1 MFAWVIITIAAFASV
16 APSVDALSQEF
27 TVPGREGFETNQEV
41 LLTYGTGG
49 AAVPIVPVVTLPEGT
64 TVDSPGVI
72 EELERA
78 LVEVDDALPAARI
91 VSFASTGDPAFVS
104 EDRRTTYAIVFIPE
118 GLGFDAGRE
127 EAEAASAALED
138 VTVGGAPVLV
148 TGLEALRSAAE
159 AGGEGE
165 PSVLIELLIGAAG
178 ALIILVFVF
187 ASFMA
192 LTPLLMAA
200 IAIPTTFLLIWPL
213 TQVTDVSEIVQFL
226 VALIGLGVSIHY
238 ALLVVI
244 RWREERRRGDV
255 SNEQAVQRAM
265 ERAGS
270 AVVFSGT
277 TVAIGL
283 LALVVLP
290 LPFLRS
296 VGIAGMLIP
305 LVSTA
310 LAITLLPV
318 ILATIGPRVDWPR
331 IRRDDRASRAWTA
344 WSRLIVRRRWI
355 ALVTSAA
362 VLIVLFVFAFQIQLG
377 NPRAESLAQS
387 GEAREAFDEL
397 AGSGVGAGPLS
408 PFEVLVRGG
417 DPVGAAGALDATD
430 GVRGA
435 VAPTDPEWHQAGT
448 ALVTVVPNE
457 DGNSRGGRATLD
469 RVRDTLAVTGEN
481 AGVGGQAAQSADF
494 IDAIYGNFPL
504 MIGLIV
510 LLTFVL
516 LARAFRSLLLPLKA
530 VILNLLSVGAA
541 WGLMVLIW
549 QKGYGSD
556 LIWGIDATGSITEWV
571 PLMVFAFLFG
581 LSMDYQVFII
591 SRMRE
596 GYDRTGKTDTAVI
609 EGIGR
614 TGRLVTSA
622 ALILFW
628 AFVALSASPGT
639 EVKIFATALALGI
652 LLDATVIWAMLVPA
666 TVAIIGR
673 WNWVLPT
680 WAARLLRVQPSLV
693 QPASVADDA

>member
-1 MFAWVIITIAAFASV
+1 M
-16 APSVDALSQEF
+16 
-27 TVPGREGFETNQEV
+27 
-41 LLTYGTGG
+41 
-49 AAVPIVPVVTLPEGT
+49 
-64 TVDSPGVI
+64 
-72 EELERA
+72 
-78 LVEVDDALPAARI
+78 
-91 VSFASTGDPAFVS
+91 
-104 EDRRTTYAIVFIPE
+104 
-118 GLGFDAGRE
+118 
-127 EAEAASAALED
+127 
-138 VTVGGAPVLV
+138 
-148 TGLEALRSAAE
+148 
-159 AGGEGE
+159 
-165 PSVLIELLIGAAG
+165 
-178 ALIILVFVF
+178 
-187 ASFMA
+187 
-192 LTPLLMAA
+192 
-200 IAIPTTFLLIWPL
+200 
-213 TQVTDVSEIVQFL
+213 
-226 VALIGLGVSIHY
+226 
-238 ALLVVI
+238 
-244 RWREERRRGDV
+244 

-457 DGNSRGGRATLD
+457 DGNSRGGRRHPRSGARHAGRD
-469 RVRDTLAVTGEN
+469 RRERRRRRS
-481 AGVGGQAAQSADF
+481 GGAE
-494 IDAIYGNFPL
+494 
-504 MIGLIV
+504 
-510 LLTFVL
+510 
-516 LARAFRSLLLPLKA
+516 R
-530 VILNLLSVGAA
+530 
-541 WGLMVLIW
+541 
-549 QKGYGSD
+549 
-556 LIWGIDATGSITEWV
+556 
-571 PLMVFAFLFG
+571 
-581 LSMDYQVFII
+581 
-591 SRMRE
+591 
-596 GYDRTGKTDTAVI
+596 
-609 EGIGR
+609 
-614 TGRLVTSA
+614 
-622 ALILFW
+622 
-628 AFVALSASPGT
+628 
-639 EVKIFATALALGI
+639 
-652 LLDATVIWAMLVPA
+652 
-666 TVAIIGR
+666 
-673 WNWVLPT
+673 
-680 WAARLLRVQPSLV
+680 
-693 QPASVADDA
+693 